1 MDHTNQCQIQGRG
14 LGPPNPHSAPLFLV
28 QTEAQMAEKSFFETG
43 PPFSQDLDDSPP
55 PPLSGG
61 LDPPLQTLWATGLI
75 YNNNNNNNRLKLG
88 FVSIFQ

>member
-1 MDHTNQCQIQGRG
+1 MDHTKQCQIQGRG

-55 PPLSGG
+55 PLIWRSGSATANPLGYWVN
-61 LDPPLQTLWATGLI
+61 LQ
-75 YNNNNNNNRLKLG
+75 
-88 FVSIFQ
+88 